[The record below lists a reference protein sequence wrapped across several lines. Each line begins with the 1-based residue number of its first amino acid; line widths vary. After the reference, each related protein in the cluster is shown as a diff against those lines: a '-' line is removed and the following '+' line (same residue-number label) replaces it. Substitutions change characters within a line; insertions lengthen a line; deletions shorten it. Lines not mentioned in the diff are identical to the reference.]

1 MPGSRPTLAAD
12 DAATADAVAAMERFV
27 GELQEGIDARDADI
41 YNRHFADDVLW
52 GSPFGETV
60 QSYDTIHAI
69 HVRLNAQ
76 GTGGPAS
83 RYEID
88 QVIVPADGIVA
99 AHVRR
104 VALDADGQPVPT
116 TADASGAFS
125 EMALYVLVR
134 RDGDWWLAA
143 GQNTPIRPGGAF

>member
-1 MPGSRPTLAAD
+1 MSGSRPTLAAD
-12 DAATADAVAAMERFV
+12 DAAAADALEAMKRFV

-41 YNRHFADDVLW
+41 YNRHFAEDVLW
-52 GSPFGETV
+52 GSPFGATV
-60 QSYDTIHAI
+60 AGYDAIHPI

-88 QVIVPADGIVA
+88 QVIVPADGIVV

-104 VALDADGQPVPT
+104 VALDADGQSVQT
-116 TADASGAFS
+116 TEEAPGAFS

-143 GQNTPIRPGGAF
+143 GQNTPIRPGGAL